1 MTEKDESVKQN
12 AESQT
17 EETTENNS
25 EEASNSV
32 ENTESNNSQDV
43 ETNEEATNKD
53 ASNEDDE
60 NVDPKDQEIE
70 RLQQLAND
78 NEEKYLRLYAEFE
91 NYKRRIQNENKINK
105 TYQAQ
110 GVLTDILPTIDNI
123 EHALQIEGDN
133 DSFKSLQKGVQMVHE
148 SLLRA
153 LKDNGLEEIESEGQ
167 SFDPNVHQAVVQ
179 DDNPEYESGVI
190 TQELQKGYKLKDRVL
205 RPSMVKVNQ

>member
-25 EEASNSV
+25 EETSNSV

-123 EHALQIEGDN
+123 ERALQIEGDN

-190 TQELQKGYKLKDRVL
+190 TQELQKTLNK
-205 RPSMVKVNQ
+205 MINQNGGILL

>member
-25 EEASNSV
+25 EETSSSV

-43 ETNEEATNKD
+43 ETNEEAANKD

-70 RLQQLAND
+70 SLQQLAND

-123 EHALQIEGDN
+123 ERALQIEGDD

-167 SFDPNVHQAVVQ
+167 AFDPNVHQAVVQ

>member
-25 EEASNSV
+25 EETSNSV

-43 ETNEEATNKD
+43 ETNEEAANKD
-53 ASNEDDE
+53 ASNEEDE

-123 EHALQIEGDN
+123 ERALQIEGDD

-167 SFDPNVHQAVVQ
+167 AFDPNVHQAVVQ

>member
-60 NVDPKDQEIE
+60 NVDPKDQGIE

-123 EHALQIEGDN
+123 ERALQIEGDN